1 VLRQLAPG
9 RDLLQT
15 MKKIFIAVMLSLAVP
30 GISQADI
37 YKFQDADGRIY
48 YSPKKKSD
56 SYKLVRKTQIEAEKR
71 AIKKAHEQ
79 EYRERVRATAKFL
92 DDVEALRKK

>member
-1 VLRQLAPG
+1 
-9 RDLLQT
+9 
-15 MKKIFIAVMLSLAVP
+15 MKKIFIAAMLSLAVP

-37 YKFQDADGRIY
+37 YKFQDTDGRIY
-48 YSPKKKSD
+48 YSPEKKSD
-56 SYKLVRKTQIEAEKR
+56 SYKLIKTQSEAEKR